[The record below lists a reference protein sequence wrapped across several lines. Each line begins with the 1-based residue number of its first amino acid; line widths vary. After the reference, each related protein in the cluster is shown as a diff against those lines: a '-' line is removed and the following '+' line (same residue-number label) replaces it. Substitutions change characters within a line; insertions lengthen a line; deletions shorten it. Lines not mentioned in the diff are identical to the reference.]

1 MKTQHGIAV
10 LALLLPGILTGCGVG
25 EASVAE
31 ASDATLP
38 IPVEVTRP
46 ERTDLYATYES
57 TATIET
63 DNVAN
68 ALARVPGQVVDIV
81 VEEGQFVAAG
91 DVLAVLDGERLRLEM
106 LAAKADLDQARDE
119 YARHQAMHARG
130 LISAS
135 MYEGMKYDVEALKAV
150 YKLAALN
157 YDYSSIRA
165 PISGVVTSRDIK
177 AGQTLATNQLAF
189 QIADTSELVA
199 YLQIP
204 QGELGKFDMGDKA
217 MLSVDALPDVPF
229 YSVVRRIS
237 PTIDTRSGTFRATVV
252 IDNTIGLLAP
262 GMFGRF
268 TVAYEK
274 HDGALTIPEQAIVEE
289 DDERYVFVVKNNEV
303 ERRSVRVGIKYMND
317 VEILEGLA
325 ADEQVVVVGHSS
337 LRDGARVLAQTP
349 ASDRFTG

>member
-10 LALLLPGILTGCGVG
+10 LALLLSGILSGCGVG
-25 EASVAE
+25 EASVADVDE
-31 ASDATLP
+31 ATLP

-46 ERTDLYATYES
+46 ERADLYSTYES

-68 ALARVPGQVVDIV
+68 ALARVPGQVVDIIA
-81 VEEGQFVAAG
+81 EEGQFVQAG
-91 DVLAVLDGERLRLEM
+91 DILAVLDGERLRLEM
-106 LAAKADLDQARDE
+106 LAAKADLDRARDE

-150 YKLAALN
+150 YQLAALN

-165 PISGVVTSRDIK
+165 PIAGVVASREIK
-177 AGQTLATNQLAF
+177 PGQTLATNQLAF
-189 QIADTSELVA
+189 QIADTSELIA

-204 QGELGKFDMGDKA
+204 QSELGKFNTGDTA
-217 MLSVDALPDVPF
+217 MVNVDALPGVPF
-229 YSVVRRIS
+229 HSVVKRIS
-237 PTIDTRSGTFRATVV
+237 PTIDTRNGTFRATVV
-252 IDNTIGLLAP
+252 IDNTNGLLAP

-274 HDGALTIPEQAIVEE
+274 HDGALTVPSEAIVEE
-289 DDERYVFVVKNNEV
+289 DDELFVYVVNNNEV
-303 ERRSVRVGIKYMND
+303 ERRNVSVGIQYMDN
-317 VEILEGLA
+317 VEILEGLS

-337 LRDGARVLAQTP
+337 LSDGARVLAQIP
-349 ASDRFTG
+349 GSDRFTG

>member
-10 LALLLPGILTGCGVG
+10 LALLLSGILSGCGVG

-31 ASDATLP
+31 VDDATLP
-38 IPVEVTRP
+38 IPVEVTHP
-46 ERTDLYATYES
+46 ERADLYATYES

-68 ALARVPGQVVDIV
+68 ALARVPGQVVDIL
-81 VEEGQFVAAG
+81 VEEGQLVKAG
-91 DVLAVLDGERLRLEM
+91 DILAVLDGERLRLEM
-106 LAAKADLDQARDE
+106 LAAKADLDRARDE

-150 YKLAALN
+150 YQLAALN

-165 PISGVVTSRDIK
+165 PIAGVVASRDIK
-177 AGQTLATNQLAF
+177 PGQTLAANQLAF
-189 QIADTSELVA
+189 QIADTSELIA

-204 QGELGKFDMGDKA
+204 QSELGKFNTGDTA
-217 MLSVDALPDVPF
+217 MMSVDALPGVPF
-229 YSVVRRIS
+229 NSVVKRIS
-237 PTIDTRSGTFRATVV
+237 PTIDTRNGTFRATVV
-252 IDNTIGLLAP
+252 IDNTTGLLAP

-274 HDGALTIPEQAIVEE
+274 HDGALTVPVEAIVEE
-289 DDERYVFVVKNNEV
+289 DDQRFVYVVKNNEV
-303 ERRSVRVGIKYMND
+303 ERRSIRIGIQYMNN
-317 VEILEGLA
+317 VEILEGLSV
-325 ADEQVVVVGHSS
+325 DEQIVVVGHSS
-337 LRDGARVLAQTP
+337 LSDGARVLAQIP